1 MLLRSGQNDSWP
13 SVDESALVRDN
24 IEMIVQVNGK
34 LRARINV
41 AADADKDTILQLA
54 LAEANV
60 QKYMEGLTLR
70 KEIVVP
76 GKLVNIVVS

>member
-1 MLLRSGQNDSWP
+1 
-13 SVDESALVRDN
+13 LVRDN

-60 QKYMEGLTLR
+60 KKYMEGLTLR

>member
-1 MLLRSGQNDSWP
+1 
-13 SVDESALVRDN
+13 VRDN

-60 QKYMEGLTLR
+60 KKYMEGLTLR